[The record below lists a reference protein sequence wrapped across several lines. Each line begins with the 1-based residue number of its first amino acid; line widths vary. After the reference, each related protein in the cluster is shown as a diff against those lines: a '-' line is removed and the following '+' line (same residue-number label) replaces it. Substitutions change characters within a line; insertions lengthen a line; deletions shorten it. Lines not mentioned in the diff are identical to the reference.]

1 MKVIA
6 AEHFHAGLSP
16 ENKKNVQHSFTEG
29 RLRVIAATNAFGMGI
44 DKADV
49 RLVIHADIP
58 ASLENY
64 FQEAGRAGRDQNA
77 ARCVMLYAEDDVER
91 QFSMSAYSRLSRQ
104 EIHGAL
110 RALRNLNRK
119 KRMNGEVV
127 ATSGEILSEDEDHA
141 FKKDNVTE
149 DDHRVKIAV
158 SWLEE
163 SKLLTREENRV
174 QIFPSSLRVITLDE
188 AKAAMQKKQISEG
201 YRKQL
206 LGIVETLVE
215 ARPDEGISTDELME
229 VSGLSSERVR
239 HAFHDLEQLG
249 IASNDLALTAFLH
262 SGVERSSA
270 RRIREAEDLEIAID
284 RADARG
290 ESRSEQRRRIGTA
303 FAIGRT
309 GSEGPGRS

>member
-1 MKVIA
+1 M
-6 AEHFHAGLSP
+6 
-16 ENKKNVQHSFTEG
+16 
-29 RLRVIAATNAFGMGI
+29 
-44 DKADV
+44 
-49 RLVIHADIP
+49 
-58 ASLENY
+58 
-64 FQEAGRAGRDQNA
+64 
-77 ARCVMLYAEDDVER
+77 ER
-91 QFSMSAYSRLSRQ
+91 QFSMSTYSRLSRQ

-249 IASNDLALTAFLH
+249 IASNNLALTAFLH

-270 RRIREAEDLEIAID
+270 RRIREAEDLEIALIID